1 MYKDYNDYEI
11 LYMIGEKSNFNI
23 LYQKYQP
30 LIYKTV
36 KDYQKYFKYYGYEID
51 DLMQIGYLT
60 LYKAT
65 CLYNSYNSSLFY
77 TYFVISLKR
86 AISNEIRLNKTYKKK
101 CLNEAVSYD
110 NIIPN
115 TDTSYLD
122 VIPCENKTNYNE
134 EKRKFIYF
142 KNSLSFVNSCVFEM
156 LYNGFSKKEIALLI
170 KEDGYNINACIDEI
184 RKQKRVQNY

>member
-11 LYMIGEKSNFNI
+11 LYMIGERSDFNI

-30 LIYKTV
+30 LIYKIV
-36 KDYQKYFKYYGYEID
+36 KDYQKYFRYYGYEID

-65 CLYNSYNSSLFY
+65 CLYSSYNNSLFY
-77 TYFVISLKR
+77 TYFVIALKR
-86 AISNEIRLNKTYKKK
+86 ALSNEIRLNKTYKKK

-110 NIIPN
+110 NLIPN
-115 TDTSYLD
+115 TDTSYLEVFPYID
-122 VIPCENKTNYNE
+122 KDDYNE
-134 EKRKFIYF
+134 EKGKFIYF
-142 KNSLSFVNSCVFEM
+142 KNSLSFVNACVFEM
-156 LYNGFSKKEIALLI
+156 LYNGFPKKEIALLI
-170 KEDGYNINACIDEI
+170 KEDGYNINTCIEEI